1 MAKKY
6 IVRLRSKERDELKA
20 LISKGKAAARKI
32 NHARILLKADISE
45 SGEGCIDVEIADALG
60 ISISQIERVRKLFVL
75 EGFDAALYRR
85 KLSRTKPRDFDGEDE
100 AHLITLACGEA
111 PQGYARWTL
120 RLLADKAVEL
130 SFVDNISHET
140 VRQIFKKRN
149 KTLA

>member
-1 MAKKY
+1 MAKKH
-6 IVRLRSKERDELKA
+6 IVRLTIEEREELIA

-45 SGEGCIDVEIADALG
+45 LGEGCTDAEISDALG
-60 ISISQIERVRKLFVL
+60 VSISQIERIRKLFVK
-75 EGFDAALYRR
+75 EGIDAALTRR
-85 KLSRTKPRDFDGEDE
+85 KLCRTKPRDFDGEDE
-100 AHLITLACGEA
+100 AHLITLACSEA
-111 PQGYARWTL
+111 PEGYARWSL

-130 SFVDNISHET
+130 SFVDSISHET